1 VDIFKGVFGIF
12 LSQNPQ
18 KHPFSYQKLLK
29 NTIFSSKTPIFLSK
43 IPQNTHLLI
52 KKPIFLSKT
61 PIFLSKPPQIPPF
74 TRYFRRHRVHR
85 IRVERVLERIQRRNE
100 GGGTG
105 GVAAWVVGLG
115 QKSISKS
122 GGSGGVWL
130 VGVKKMSQNGIILT
144 DIRPFY
150 VFFL

>member
-1 VDIFKGVFGIF
+1 MSDFGWFWVILGVFEVILRWIEWILDIFKGVFGIF

-52 KKPIFLSKT
+52 KK

-122 GGSGGVWL
+122 VGSGL
-130 VGVKKMSQNGIILT
+130 
-144 DIRPFY
+144 F
-150 VFFL
+150 